1 MASLPCV
8 EGFSSV
14 AHPPESSS
22 IAKSFSKGKRSPS
35 PVTPPSTKRIA
46 LSKSFVESPTT
57 IGVKSLSSQGIRSKK
72 KSFQG
77 LKQKGG
83 CSHTK
88 MLKFD
93 LNPDFF
99 WSSFKNTHDCLF
111 CWRGTWGD
119 LTIRPYW
126 HLNLIRK
133 TKLVVLPLVHQF
145 LWMMKKAWSIFDI
158 PPQSLNNQ
166 IHIASPRG
174 SNPRDSPTNQIS
186 KKNQL

>member
-1 MASLPCV
+1 MISRLRAWLCLNLLALSLQSTVFPDPSIEEPTSFNNTSNISGPPVSFSEDLQGPMASLPCV

-111 CWRGTWGD
+111 C
-119 LTIRPYW
+119 
-126 HLNLIRK
+126 
-133 TKLVVLPLVHQF
+133 
-145 LWMMKKAWSIFDI
+145 
-158 PPQSLNNQ
+158 
-166 IHIASPRG
+166 
-174 SNPRDSPTNQIS
+174 
-186 KKNQL
+186 